1 MENMTQ
7 SLSLNRPQGNKAN
20 GHIHTFKGAGEGEVG
35 AVCYRTMEVV
45 RLKSPR
51 ENVWVPA
58 MLLIIVTPP
67 WARFQKV

>member
-1 MENMTQ
+1 MVNMTQ

-51 ENVWVPA
+51 ENV
-58 MLLIIVTPP
+58 
-67 WARFQKV
+67 